1 MESTT
6 RKMETENSQQ
16 GQRKKE
22 DNISV
27 GKSFFVGLQHV
38 LAMDLFIPP
47 IILAGLLSFSV
58 SDSALLIQMTF
69 IACGIATLIQAG
81 FGMKLPVMQGPSFV
95 PLSALA
101 AIGTTSGVGT
111 MIGSLIPGAIL
122 ISLIGRP
129 LKVFSKVVKKFIPP
143 IVAGTVIVVVGI
155 SLMPSAINSIYT
167 ASGNFKENIFVAFIT
182 AAVLI
187 ICMYLGEKVSGKF
200 KFVKVASVFLALGI
214 GTIVASFFGIVDFSS
229 VGEASWFALPTLF
242 AFGTP
247 KFELDAILI
256 MLAIYFI
263 IVVETTGTW
272 FTVGEVTGEK
282 LDEKRLNGGAF
293 GEGLGCFIGTFFGGT
308 PVTGYSSNAG
318 VIAITGVKSRK
329 PVLAGGV
336 ILVILG
342 MMPKLMSVIASIP
355 AVVINGVFAILCMVI
370 MMNGFKVIK
379 NAPFTERNMIVIG
392 VPIMLALFAVMIP
405 SDILNGLP
413 NLVTYF
419 VSSGTAVGAIGALI
433 LNLVLPQKKEESQ
446 AIQSGGEINYATR

>member
-1 MESTT
+1 MSTT
-6 RKMETENSQQ
+6 RNIDSELKSEEQNSKQENV
-16 GQRKKE
+16 
-22 DNISV
+22 SV
-27 GKSFFVGLQHV
+27 GKSIFVGLQHV

-58 SDSALLIQMTF
+58 ADSALLIQMTF

-81 FGMKLPVMQGPSFV
+81 FAMKLPVMQGPSFV

-101 AIGTTSGVGT
+101 AIGTTSGVGA
-111 MIGSLIPGAIL
+111 MIGSLIPGALL
-122 ISLIGRP
+122 IALLGRP

-167 ASGNFKENIFVAFIT
+167 ASGSYNVNMLIAFVT
-182 AAVLI
+182 AGVLI
-187 ICMYLGEKVSGKF
+187 VCMYIGEKVKNRF
-200 KFVKVASVFLALGI
+200 KFVKVASVILALGT
-214 GTIVASFFGIVDFSS
+214 GTIVASFFGLVDFSS
-229 VGEASWFALPTLF
+229 VQDASWFALPSLF

-247 KFELDAILI
+247 TFELDAILI

-263 IVVETTGTW
+263 IVIETTGTW

-293 GEGLGCFIGTFFGGT
+293 GEGLGCFAGSFFGGT

-318 VIAITGVKSRK
+318 IIAITGVKSRK
-329 PVLAGGV
+329 PIIAGGL
-336 ILVILG
+336 ILVLLG
-342 MMPKLMSVIASIP
+342 MMPKFMNVIASIP
-355 AVVINGVFAILCMVI
+355 AVVINGVFAILCVVI

-379 NAPFTERNMIVIG
+379 NEPFTERNMIVIG

-405 SDILNGLP
+405 AEIMNSLP
-413 NLVTYF
+413 NIVTYF
-419 VSSGTAVGAIGALI
+419 VSSGTAVGAIGALL
-433 LNLVLPQKKEESQ
+433 LNVVLPEKSEDSKV
-446 AIQSGGEINYATR
+446 APNGGEIHYATR